1 MSSPSEGEGTPLQPI
16 NAPAAKPCGPWGFWA
31 TLGWLALATTLGLML
46 ALRLG
51 PLQDLV
57 FDVIAVGVLATAAWS
72 SRLPVENYFAL
83 QWPER
88 KDLNYLIAGFA
99 MLAAIY
105 ALEALLIYLSVLH
118 GNDDKRQIEAQLEG
132 RLPLFLF
139 LALALIYAPVC
150 EELIFRG
157 FIFRGWSQT
166 YLGPVGTIWLTALLF
181 GLSHT
186 YSIYAVLDTTCF
198 GLVAGWT
205 RWRSRSIIVP
215 ILLHVIKNCLATIA
229 GFFDDG

>member
-1 MSSPSEGEGTPLQPI
+1 VSSPSEGEGPPLQPI
-16 NAPAAKPCGPWGFWA
+16 KAPAAKSSGPWGFWA
-31 TLGWLALATTLGLML
+31 TLGWLALATILGFML

-51 PLQDLV
+51 PLLQDLV
-57 FDVIAVGVLATAAWS
+57 FDVIAVGVLAIAAWS

-88 KDLNYLIAGFA
+88 KDLRYLIAGFA
-99 MLAAIY
+99 MLAAIS
-105 ALEALLIYLSVLH
+105 AVEALLIYLSVPH
-118 GNDDKRQIEAQLEG
+118 GNDDRRQIEAQLEG
-132 RLPLFLF
+132 TLPLFLF
-139 LALALIYAPVC
+139 LVLALIYAPVC

-181 GLSHT
+181 GLNHT
-186 YSIYAVLDTTCF
+186 YSIYAVLDATCF

-205 RWRSRSIIVP
+205 RWRSRSISVP

-229 GFFDDG
+229 GFFDV